1 MNKKALY
8 PGSFDPV
15 TKGHI
20 DIIRRS
26 AKMFDTLL
34 IGIFK
39 NNSKSNVWFSNEEK
53 AEMIQQ
59 ILDKDNIKAEI
70 KIFDGLLV
78 DFIKHENVDIL
89 VRGLRAM
96 SDFEYELQ
104 FALTNQMLAK
114 SDFETI
120 FLNAPREYL
129 YLSSSLVKEIAI
141 NNGDLSKF
149 VTKNVENKLINKVKE
164 INKLRNF
171 K

>member
-1 MNKKALY
+1 MKKRALY

-26 AKMFDTLL
+26 SKMFDTLL

-39 NNSKSNVWFSNEEK
+39 NSSKSSAWFSNEEK
-53 AEMIQQ
+53 AEMIQE
-59 ILDKDNIKAEI
+59 ILEKENIKAEI

-78 DFIKHENVDIL
+78 DFIKKENVDVLI
-89 VRGLRAM
+89 RGLRAM

-104 FALTNQMLAK
+104 FALTNKMLAK
-114 SDFETI
+114 SEFETI

-141 NNGDLSKF
+141 NNGDLRKF
-149 VTKNVENKLINKVKE
+149 VSENVQNKLINKVKE
-164 INKLRNF
+164 INK
-171 K
+171 